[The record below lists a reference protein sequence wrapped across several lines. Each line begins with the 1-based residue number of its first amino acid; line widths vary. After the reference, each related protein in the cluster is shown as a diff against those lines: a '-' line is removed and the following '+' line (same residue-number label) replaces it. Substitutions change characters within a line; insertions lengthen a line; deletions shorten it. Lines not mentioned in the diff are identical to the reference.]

1 MLWGHRN
8 DPVNFHRCLQDFDRR
23 LPDLLDALR
32 EQDLLIITSDHGCDP
47 TTPSTDHSR
56 EHALLL
62 AYVEGRNAAGQIH
75 EGGEFADVGATVN
88 AWLGGKAPGAEH
100 PGPADRRPVRLND
113 PELVR
118 QQYET
123 EAGLA
128 VRRGAVAR
136 FREGPDAV
144 DAALLAAVEAPAPR
158 RVLEVGCG
166 MGQFAERMLAELDLD
181 LVAVDQSPRM
191 VELARERGVDARV
204 GDAQELPST
213 TASSIAWSRTGCST
227 TSHDLDLALA
237 EFARVLVPG
246 GRLVAATIGE
256 QHMHERLEPRRLRP
270 PAAAVLE
277 GERRG
282 GAAPALRPGRAG

>member
-1 MLWGHRN
+1 M
-8 DPVNFHRCLQDFDRR
+8 
-23 LPDLLDALR
+23 
-32 EQDLLIITSDHGCDP
+32 
-47 TTPSTDHSR
+47 
-56 EHALLL
+56 
-62 AYVEGRNAAGQIH
+62 
-75 EGGEFADVGATVN
+75 
-88 AWLGGKAPGAEH
+88 
-100 PGPADRRPVRLND
+100 RLND
-113 PELVR
+113 PQLVR
-118 QQYET
+118 RQYET

-204 GDAQELPST
+204 GDAQELDFDDGRFECVV
-213 TASSIAWSRTGCST
+213 ANWMLY
-227 TSHDLDLALA
+227 HVNDLDLALA

-256 QHMHERLEPRRLRP
+256 QHMYDVWSLTGFVPPLRQFSKENGDRALRQHFARVERVDVDAILVFPDVASIHDYIESTFFS
-270 PAAAVLE
+270 AAVPRPLPE
-277 GERRG
+277 PDVPFRSRTVNAVFVAEK
-282 GAAPALRPGRAG
+282 AA